1 LLVDTLQFHMMDLRS
16 AFYVLG
22 FIVATSNG
30 LGRFSSM
37 SQSLMQVIRRL
48 DEKMTNV
55 EVLELQKQGLTLRV
69 SL

>member
-1 LLVDTLQFHMMDLRS
+1 MMDLRC
-16 AFYVLG
+16 AFYVLA

-55 EVLELQKQGLTLRV
+55 EVLELKKQGLTLRV

>member
-1 LLVDTLQFHMMDLRS
+1 MSRAGS
-16 AFYVLG
+16 AA
-22 FIVATSNG
+22 ITSNG